1 MIGPIELDSSL
12 SKSLNHLPA
21 NISIHPPVALSEVPE
36 LLSSFDL
43 FISFSRGE
51 SIGSSTLEALLC
63 GVPVIGSLNS
73 GSCQI
78 LRHAVD
84 SYLLDEL
91 SPSSVLTAIQY
102 CSYNYESMSSAGRQ
116 LASLVLPSTSY
127 LATALF
133 NELS

>member
-1 MIGPIELDSSL
+1 MSKLL
-12 SKSLNHLPA
+12 SHLPS
-21 NISIHPPVALSEVPE
+21 NISLHSPVPLSEVPD
-36 LLSSFDL
+36 LLSSFDF

-78 LRHAVD
+78 LRHTVD

-91 SPSSVLTAIQY
+91 SPSSVLAAIEY
-102 CSYNYESMSSAGRQ
+102 CSLNYESMSRAGRQ
-116 LASLVLPSTSY
+116 LAFLDLPSTSY
-127 LATALF
+127 LASALF